1 MHGPTKISA
10 GPLLLRIALVLL
22 CMVAFSTSMLAGLYA
37 RYSTKAD
44 GEDSARVARFD
55 VKAEGLSDDV
65 TVNASQADAAGTYQF
80 TVKNDSEV
88 AITYDL
94 VITFE
99 GGIPSYAQ
107 VSLDGKSGTSNGNS
121 ITFSDV
127 ASLAPAAPSKNHTL
141 TFTVNMS
148 KLDALTYSADGEA
161 YSQKVAFTA
170 TVRCTQ
176 ID

>member
-1 MHGPTKISA
+1 MHGQKKISA

-44 GEDSARVARFD
+44 GEDSARVAKFN
-55 VKAEGLSDDV
+55 VAAEWSGNV
-65 TVNASQADAAGTYQF
+65 TVDASLGQTGGEYKF
-80 TVKNDSEV
+80 TVTNNSEV

-107 VSLDGKSGTSNGNS
+107 VSLDGKSGTSDGNS
-121 ITFSDV
+121 IIFSHV
-127 ASLAPAAPSKNHTL
+127 ASLAPSTTDTQRTL
-141 TFTVNMS
+141 TFTVDLE
-148 KLDALTYSADGEA
+148 KFTQPATGES
-161 YSQKVAFTA
+161 YSQEVAFTA

>member
-1 MHGPTKISA
+1 MHGQKKISA

-55 VKAEGLSDDV
+55 VAADWKDV
-65 TVNASQADAAGTYQF
+65 TVVASSVQTNGEYQF
-80 TVKNDSEV
+80 TVTNNSEV

-94 VITFE
+94 VITFP
-99 GGIPSYAQ
+99 GGIPDYLQ
-107 VSLDGKSGTSNGNS
+107 TSLPDKVAVKSGNT

-127 ASLAPAAPSKNHTL
+127 ASLAPATTDTQRTL
-141 TFTVNMS
+141 TFTVDLE
-148 KLDALTYSADGEA
+148 KFTQPATGEA
-161 YSQKVAFTA
+161 YEETLNFTA

>member
-1 MHGPTKISA
+1 MHGQKKISA

-44 GEDSARVARFD
+44 GEDSARVAKFD
-55 VKAEGLSDDV
+55 VKAEGLSGDV

-94 VITFE
+94 VITFP
-99 GGIPSYAQ
+99 GGIPDYLQ
-107 VSLDGKSGTSNGNS
+107 TSLPDKVAVKSGNT

-127 ASLAPAAPSKNHTL
+127 ASLAPDTADTKRTL
-141 TFTVNMS
+141 TFTVDLEKFTQPATGES
-148 KLDALTYSADGEA
+148 YEEPLT
-161 YSQKVAFTA
+161 FTA
-170 TVRCTQ
+170 TIRCTQ

>member
-1 MHGPTKISA
+1 MHGQKKISA

-44 GEDSARVARFD
+44 GEDSARVAKFNVAAD
-55 VKAEGLSDDV
+55 WKDV
-65 TVNASQADAAGTYQF
+65 TVVASSVQTNGEYQF
-80 TVKNDSEV
+80 TVTNNSEV

-99 GGIPSYAQ
+99 NDVLKYLD
-107 VSLDGKSGTSNGNS
+107 VSLDGVTGAESGNTV
-121 ITFSDV
+121 IFSKV
-127 ASLAPAAPSKNHTL
+127 ISLAPATTDTKRTL
-141 TFTVNMS
+141 TFTVDLE
-148 KLDALTYSADGEA
+148 KFTQPATGES
-161 YSQKVAFTA
+161 YEETLAFTA

>member
-1 MHGPTKISA
+1 MHGQKKISA

-44 GEDSARVARFD
+44 GEDSARVAKFNVAAD
-55 VKAEGLSDDV
+55 WKDV
-65 TVNASQADAAGTYQF
+65 TVVASSVQTNGEYQF
-80 TVKNDSEV
+80 TVTNHSEV

-107 VSLDGKSGTSNGNS
+107 VSLDGKSGTPDGNT

-127 ASLAPAAPSKNHTL
+127 ASLAPATTDTQRTL
-141 TFTVNMS
+141 TFTVD
-148 KLDALTYSADGEA
+148 LEIFTQPATGES
-161 YSQKVAFTA
+161 YSQEVAFTA

>member
-1 MHGPTKISA
+1 MHGQKKISA

-55 VKAEGLSDDV
+55 VKAEGLSGDV

-99 GGIPSYAQ
+99 GGIPPLCP
-107 VSLDGKSGTSNGNS
+107 SLSGRQ
-121 ITFSDV
+121 IR
-127 ASLAPAAPSKNHTL
+127 H
-141 TFTVNMS
+141 
-148 KLDALTYSADGEA
+148 
-161 YSQKVAFTA
+161 
-170 TVRCTQ
+170 VRWQHHHLLPRGIPCPCRSVQ
-176 ID
+176 ESHLNLHR